1 MYVPI
6 PWPAVAAAAVVVFI
20 FGAVWYGLL
29 GERWLTALGK
39 RKEDLNPKDVTPYF
53 TAALSSFINA
63 IAVALVVGWVAPT
76 IETRLMTAFFVGVL
90 LGGAVAAAAL
100 AKHYAFAGRSWNL
113 LLIDAG
119 HDFAGFILMSF
130 VIVMMR

>member
-1 MYVPI
+1 MFVPI
-6 PWPAVAAAAVVVFI
+6 PWPAVGVATLVVFV

-29 GERWLTALGK
+29 GERWLAAIGK
-39 RKEDLNPKDVTPYF
+39 RKEDMNRKDVTPF
-53 TAALSSFINA
+53 LTAAVSSFVNA

-76 IETRLMTAFFVGVL
+76 IETRLMTSFFVGVL

-100 AKHYAFAGRSWNL
+100 AKHYAFAGRSWDL

-119 HDFAGFILMSF
+119 HDFVGFILMSF
-130 VIVMMR
+130 VVVMMR

>member
-6 PWPAVAAAAVVVFI
+6 PWTAVAVAAVVVFV
-20 FGAVWYGLL
+20 FGAVWYGLF

-90 LGGAVAAAAL
+90 LGGAVAAASL

-119 HDFAGFILMSF
+119 HDFVGFILMSF
-130 VIVMMR
+130 VVVMMR